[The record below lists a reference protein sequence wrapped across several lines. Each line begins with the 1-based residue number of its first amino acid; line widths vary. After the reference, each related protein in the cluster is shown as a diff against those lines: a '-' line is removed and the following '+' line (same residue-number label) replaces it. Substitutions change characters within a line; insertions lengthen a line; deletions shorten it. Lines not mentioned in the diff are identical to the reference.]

1 VSVNSRISNVGESL
15 QLAAPAKV
23 NLSLRILGRRS
34 DGYHDLDTVMQKLDL
49 CDLVTV
55 SLVDEPG
62 VFLRCPDSDLPE
74 DSKNIAFQAARAF
87 LRICS
92 LERVGVQITL
102 EKRIPIAAGLG
113 GGSSDAGAVLLG
125 LNRLLGTPLSTAML
139 IDLARTLG
147 ADVPFFVTNFGA
159 VRAEGI
165 GDRMTSIPSL
175 QGCRIVLA
183 NPGFSVSTREVFE
196 KYALTIAAENSKIES
211 FRKIIA
217 QPTSCKSIND
227 LESITLSSYPEI
239 EALKLDFLAQGA
251 SLVLMSGSG
260 PTYFGIFPDEDG
272 SASTLVRQVVQVL
285 QQRKNVKV
293 FVTQPV

>member
-1 VSVNSRISNVGESL
+1 MSTNNRILGVGASL
-15 QLAAPAKV
+15 RLAAPAKV
-23 NLSLRILGRRS
+23 NLSLRIMGRRS

-49 CDLVTV
+49 CDFVTV
-55 SLVDEPG
+55 SLVDESG

-74 DSKNIAFQAARAF
+74 DRTNIAFQAATAF
-87 LRICS
+87 FEICS

-147 ADVPFFVTNFGA
+147 ADVPFFVTNYGA
-159 VRAEGI
+159 VRAKGI
-165 GDRMTSIPSL
+165 GDKMTPIPSL

-183 NPGFSVSTREVFE
+183 NPSFSVSTREVFE
-196 KYALTIAAENSKIES
+196 KYALTIESENSKIKN
-211 FRKIIA
+211 FRKIKA
-217 QPTSCKSIND
+217 HPTSCGLIND
-227 LESITLSSYPEI
+227 LESITLSSHPEI
-239 EALKLDFLAQGA
+239 EALKLDFLAHGA

-272 SASTLVRQVVQVL
+272 FVSTLVRQVVQVL

>member
-1 VSVNSRISNVGESL
+1 VKSL

-62 VFLRCPDSDLPE
+62 VSLRCPDSNLPE
-74 DSKNIAFQAARAF
+74 DSTNIAFRAAGVF
-87 LRICS
+87 LETCS

-102 EKRIPIAAGLG
+102 EKRIPIAAGLV

-125 LNRLLGTPLSTAML
+125 LNRLLGSPLPTTGL
-139 IDLARTLG
+139 IDLAKSLG
-147 ADVPFFVTNFGA
+147 ADVPFFVTSFGA
-159 VRAEGI
+159 VRAQGI
-165 GDRMTSIPSL
+165 GDRMTPVPSL

-183 NPGFSVSTREVFE
+183 NPGFPVSTRHVFE
-196 KYALTIAAENSKIES
+196 KYALTTTDKKYKIKNFEKFIDKSLPCAAL
-211 FRKIIA
+211 
-217 QPTSCKSIND
+217 ND
-227 LESITLSSYPEI
+227 LESATLSFHSEI
-239 EALKLDFLAQGA
+239 EGLKLDLLSGGA

-260 PTYFGIFPDEDG
+260 PTYFGIFPDENG
-272 SASTLVRQVVQVL
+272 AESTRVRQAVQTL